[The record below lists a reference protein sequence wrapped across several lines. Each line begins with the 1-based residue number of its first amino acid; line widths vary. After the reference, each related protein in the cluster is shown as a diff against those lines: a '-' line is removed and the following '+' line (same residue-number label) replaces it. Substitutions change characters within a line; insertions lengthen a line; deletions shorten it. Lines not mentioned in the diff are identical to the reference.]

1 MARTLDNTRAQA
13 RAHSVLAGHAF
24 LSGDQESAHQHAVR
38 AVTLARQAG
47 DVHLLGDALGT
58 LAIAAPGEDQ
68 RSIRLEALDCFRR
81 CGDDLLAAGE
91 LHMLYG
97 LDLHAGRL
105 EDAQAHLEEAVALAE
120 PLGDRV
126 FLYFFQGDLG
136 MLRLIQRRHAEA
148 APLVRNCLLAARQ
161 MGLVV
166 GASEVML
173 GAACCA
179 AWQGEHEKAARLHG
193 AADTAIKA
201 AIIDRT
207 LMWSEA
213 EESMRVREQAGLR
226 QAMGE
231 GRYDSAYRTGRQ
243 LSPADAVELAL
254 SREGTGTSRRQT
266 AMKAVPG

>member
-231 GRYDSAYRTGRQ
+231 GRYDAAYRTGRL